1 MVHIS
6 IFRKSN
12 FFGDFIGLNILFW
25 PLYADD
31 PWSRGN
37 LACVFVWQPC
47 LHWKS
52 VQIGVILYTFIA
64 LSKQESAP
72 LKKTISDHGDRSKGR
87 FSGATLHVR
96 YPTFGTNGLSS
107 QIWHRIQYMGYQ
119 FKKKLKIR
127 ISWRNLNQNLKYF
140 NLLVSGP
147 YRFKW
152 WKKLEVENL
161 VGLSL

>member
-12 FFGDFIGLNILFW
+12 FLGDFIGLNILFW

-96 YPTFGTNGLSS
+96 YPTFGTNGL
-107 QIWHRIQYMGYQ
+107 
-119 FKKKLKIR
+119 
-127 ISWRNLNQNLKYF
+127 NLKKWVIGSKKF
-140 NLLVSGP
+140 LFVVSFDSLKTVYP
-147 YRFKW
+147 FLCPRTNRSHRSFLKSDQERFA
-152 WKKLEVENL
+152 LF
-161 VGLSL
+161 